1 MYVGLPNPNVLVPL
15 KKLHIHKVNPST
27 PDPYQ
32 NNDFD
37 VLYNPESYVQKRE
50 VQYSEKTGLSM
61 DSPITQFAHGNA
73 ETLTFSLFFD
83 SMSSGSE
90 VGGSIADKAKFAGN
104 SMLPSAGKLIDV
116 RTYTQKVY
124 NLMEIDVNLH
134 VPPLL
139 ELTWGSLSFTG
150 HLISCQ
156 QSFTSSTS
164 WATRFGPGWSVPSG
178 SLSATPAPSPSA
190 PRTPPSTAPSI
201 RGTPCG
207 PCPPGNTGRRAA
219 GGRSP
224 GPMRSKTPVCSA
236 AGKPWSCP
244 PSSDGPGRLKG
255 GGGRWIAAPTH
266 CRRWSASTTT
276 FWPPP
281 WRSGWAGR
289 W

>member
-139 ELTWGSLSFTG
+139 ELTWGSLSFTS

-156 QSFTSSTS
+156 QSFTRFNELGNPVRAWLECTFRQFISNTGSKSLRSPDTTKYRTLHQGDS
-164 WATRFGPGWSVPSG
+164 LWA
-178 SLSATPAPSPSA
+178 LSA
-190 PRTPPSTAPSI
+190 REY
-201 RGTPCG
+201 GE
-207 PCPPGNTGRRAA
+207 
-219 GGRSP
+219 
-224 GPMRSKTPVCSA
+224 
-236 AGKPWSCP
+236 
-244 PSSDGPGRLKG
+244 
-255 GGGRWIAAPTH
+255 
-266 CRRWSASTTT
+266 
-276 FWPPP
+276 
-281 WRSGWAGR
+281 AGR
-289 W
+289 WREIARANEIENPRLLRSGETVVLPALK